1 MQSTLYAVHHHFVS
15 LQSDATTLFRWNG
28 FMCAVWAV
36 VFTLYHVCVR
46 RFRTDRKSLE
56 PPPQVNADG
65 GLPGP
70 AVKGEEEKSL
80 LT

>member
-1 MQSTLYAVHHHFVS
+1 
-15 LQSDATTLFRWNG
+15 
-28 FMCAVWAV
+28 MCAVWAV

-46 RFRTDRKSLE
+46 RLRTDGKSLE
-56 PPPQVNADG
+56 PPPQVNVDG
-65 GLPGP
+65 GRPGP